1 MASNWSLLELV
12 RLRAS
17 QINGERPT
25 RCIGRGAVASVRRV
39 TDATSFQLSVTLR
52 FVDGT
57 GVLLRTDVPDAL
69 PQPAM
74 RRIGIQPRMPEQG
87 NHDLRHELAM
97 W

>member
-52 FVDGT
+52 ERPGLGNVFVARVSTRLGDLDGNSRIEDR
-57 GVLLRTDVPDAL
+57 LLLTDSCAL
-69 PQPAM
+69 T
-74 RRIGIQPRMPEQG
+74 
-87 NHDLRHELAM
+87 
-97 W
+97 